1 MVGAG
6 LGYPIGMRD
15 TEFRQFDS
23 MTPKLLAASAILGR
37 NPFDLKEEIS
47 EIIIDC
53 DGDSEGYHSPVFAE
67 PNEMGLREILL
78 FFRFT
83 PQVKFIRKFL
93 EF

>member
-1 MVGAG
+1 VVGAG

-15 TEFRQFDS
+15 KEFRQFDS

-37 NPFDLKEEIS
+37 NPFVLKEEIS

-78 FFRFT
+78 FFRFK
-83 PQVKFIRKFL
+83 PQVRFIRKFL